1 MAETRSNHPVCGI
14 YIPVNDKGSRTLVY
28 SVKKHKPAAPE
39 HVKYTPIRW
48 TIAIIVFPNASKHY
62 KLLQERAAS

>member
-1 MAETRSNHPVCGI
+1 MGETRSNPVCGI
-14 YIPVNDKGSRTLVY
+14 YMPVNDKFSCTLVY

-39 HVKYTPIRW
+39 RANYTPVRW
-48 TIAIIVFPNASKHY
+48 TIVIIVFPNASKHY